1 MASFKENIPLG
12 LAMVACGIYKAVDL
26 AEKKKK
32 KKKNFLLK
40 A

>member
-12 LAMVACGIYKAVDL
+12 LAMVACGIYKTVDL

-32 KKKNFLLK
+32 LLAEGLK
-40 A
+40 S

>member
-32 KKKNFLLK
+32 NFLLK